1 MEIDINL
8 QNVAKIMPKGKCV
21 MLRASTSQG
30 KRLKIIYLR
39 IHLKQL
45 VHKTVH

>member
-21 MLRASTSQG
+21 MLSAPTSQR
-30 KRLKIIYLR
+30 KRLKINYLH

-45 VHKTVH
+45 VHKMVH